1 MFVSQKADDGA
12 WPSPRLRI
20 WSAPG
25 ASRRCLNVKRDL
37 KADRDLRRCRIMVVP
52 LRQQLQQSQL
62 AGREVIVGVV
72 LKLLRLLVDEQEKE
86 RLEGQ
91 AEHLHFC
98 Q

>member
-1 MFVSQKADDGA
+1 LYHKKQTMAHG
-12 WPSPRLRI
+12 LRH
-20 WSAPG
+20 G
-25 ASRRCLNVKRDL
+25 FGFGVHLELLVDVLNVKRDL
-37 KADRDLRRCRIMVVP
+37 KAVRELRRCRIMVVP

-91 AEHLHFC
+91 AEHVHFC

>member
-1 MFVSQKADDGA
+1 
-12 WPSPRLRI
+12 
-20 WSAPG
+20 
-25 ASRRCLNVKRDL
+25 
-37 KADRDLRRCRIMVVP
+37 MVVP